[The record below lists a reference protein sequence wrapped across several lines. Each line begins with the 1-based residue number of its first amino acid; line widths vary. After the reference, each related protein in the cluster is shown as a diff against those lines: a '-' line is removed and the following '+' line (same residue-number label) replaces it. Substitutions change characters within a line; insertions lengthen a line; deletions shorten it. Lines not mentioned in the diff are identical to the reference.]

1 MNPGKRICNPR
12 RNRSDIRAA
21 TVPARSSISTRLT
34 KHTYHELRVPVNMV
48 HVKGPGWSPS
58 DAYYQC
64 RYAVLRQPLG
74 FERGAELL
82 ADDSEAIHAYMKD
95 EHENIVCVGRA
106 HLLPKESD
114 GSQSDFPGGSG
125 PKTPAFSPLLERE
138 NRPAIQ
144 IRQMGTIR
152 TSRRMGL
159 AAKVLEA
166 LEKESKMAFS
176 AKIGLLQAR
185 EAAVPFYQAA
195 GWSIIDQP
203 YSIPNVGLHRSMMK
217 VL

>member
-1 MNPGKRICNPR
+1 LNPGKRICNPR

-21 TVPARSSISTRLT
+21 TVPAGSCISTRLT
-34 KHTYHELRVPVNMV
+34 QHTYDESRIALNMV
-48 HVKGPGWSPS
+48 HVKGPGWMPS
-58 DAYYQC
+58 EAYYQC
-64 RYAVLRQPLG
+64 RYATLRQPLG

-82 ADDSEAIHAYMKD
+82 EDDSDAIHAYVKD
-95 EHENIVCVGRA
+95 EHEDIVCVGRA
-106 HLLPKESD
+106 HLIPEESD
-114 GSQSDFPGGSG
+114 GSQSDFPGANG
-125 PKTPAFSPLLERE
+125 PKTPAFSPLLEPG

-144 IRQMGTIR
+144 IRQMGTLR
-152 TSRRMGL
+152 TSRRRGL

-166 LEKESKMAFS
+166 LEKNTKETFS

-185 EAAVPFYQAA
+185 EEAIPFYQAA
-195 GWSIIDQP
+195 GWTVIDQP